1 MYDEYELVMKTQ
13 KMSTEELNN
22 RTIELFN
29 YFIDLGADCNKIL
42 ELTTLVNESLIRKVL
57 RNGSA

>member
-29 YFIDLGADCNKIL
+29 YFIDLGADSNKIL
-42 ELTTLVNESLIRKVL
+42 ELTTLVNESLIRKIL
-57 RNGSA
+57 RNRSA

>member
-1 MYDEYELVMKTQ
+1 MYDEYELAMKTR

-29 YFIDLGADCNKIL
+29 YFIDLGADSNKIL

>member
-29 YFIDLGADCNKIL
+29 YFIDLGADDNKIL
-42 ELTTLVNESLIRKVL
+42 ELTTLVNESLIRKVF
-57 RNGSA
+57 RNGSV